1 MISEQVIQQV
11 VRRLVEAAN
20 PSRII
25 LFGSYATGTAT
36 ENSDLDL
43 MVIKRSVENRGE
55 EMSRLRGC
63 VGDIGEGV
71 DVLVYSEDDAEE
83 RKEWCTS
90 PVYWALREG
99 KVLYEIA

>member
-1 MISEQVIQQV
+1 MISEQVIQQA
-11 VRRLVEAAN
+11 VRRLVAAAN

-63 VGDIGEGV
+63 AD
-71 DVLVYSEDDAEE
+71 LF
-83 RKEWCTS
+83 R
-90 PVYWALREG
+90 R
-99 KVLYEIA
+99 